1 MRLKG
6 NLSENLL
13 TFLFIFWELWK
24 AQGSYKIVQDS
35 TITIKSPYV
44 ITHVCQNFSVRDLGK
59 HQTSIYYAFYILA
72 IDFPNNFA

>member
-1 MRLKG
+1 MGLKG

-13 TFLFIFWELWK
+13 TFLFMFWDLGK

-44 ITHVCQNFSVRDLGK
+44 ITHVCQNFSVRDLLGQTPNK
-59 HQTSIYYAFYILA
+59 HILG
-72 IDFPNNFA
+72 IIHFSY